1 MKIYLHVGL
10 EGFTNSYVVV
20 KEQTNEALIIDIE
33 KVTKML
39 ISQIEDKRLKIC
51 AVLITHNHKKHVSG
65 LKTLRKIYNFKT
77 YAADYE
83 IEGEESMIL
92 KGDGLIRLAG
102 MNINYFSLPGHSS
115 DSIIYKIGGTLFT
128 GDALSNGMIGKTTSI
143 YARQMLIRNLNEKVM
158 SQSDNTALLPGHGPP
173 TTVGAERKYNQDL
186 NPKAELNMK

>member
-20 KEQTNEALIIDIE
+20 NEQTNEALIIDIE

-83 IEGEESMIL
+83 IDGEESMIL

>member
-1 MKIYLHVGL
+1 
-10 EGFTNSYVVV
+10 
-20 KEQTNEALIIDIE
+20 
-33 KVTKML
+33 ML

>member
-20 KEQTNEALIIDIE
+20 NEQTNEALIIDIE

>member
-20 KEQTNEALIIDIE
+20 NEQTNEALIIDIE

-77 YAADYE
+77 YAANYE